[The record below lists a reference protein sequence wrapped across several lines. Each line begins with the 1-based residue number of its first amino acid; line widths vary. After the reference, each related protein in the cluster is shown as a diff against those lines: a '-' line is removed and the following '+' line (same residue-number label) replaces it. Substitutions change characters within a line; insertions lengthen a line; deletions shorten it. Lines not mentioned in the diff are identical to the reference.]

1 KVFSRLFRANK
12 ENIRMIIYPMGHR
25 LKKFVVNPNNIN
37 NLAQAIRQVLT
48 NDKLRDE
55 MVRRGLEQAKKFSW
69 EKAARQTLE
78 VYNRVAG
85 G

>member
-1 KVFSRLFRANK
+1 
-12 ENIRMIIYPMGHR
+12 M
-25 LKKFVVNPNNIN
+25 VNPNNIN

-69 EKAARQTLE
+69 EKTARQTLE
-78 VYNRVAG
+78 VYKKITVG
-85 G
+85 